1 MTVAS
6 TTSTVWVS
14 DGSDGLGRRVLQRL
28 NRAPEMI
35 EGLIGDSEVIVW
47 LASADADARA
57 RRRQSATDGVTSAL
71 AEAERAR
78 HLVLVSSAMVYGAWA
93 NNPVPITE
101 EAVLRPDVEFVY
113 ARQLGAVEQL
123 ADEWRLAVP
132 GRTVTVLRPVVGM
145 AADSTVGLAA
155 ALAAGMGQRVGED
168 DPPAQFLH
176 LDDLASAV
184 VLSAEQRL
192 DGVYN
197 VAPDGWVAGER
208 VRALAGAVP
217 RLKLPDRM
225 TEVIGN
231 LRWRFQRGPIP
242 PGLRSYTRWPWLVA
256 NDRLKAEGW
265 APTVTNEQA
274 YVEGTEAKWWTMVSP
289 KRRQEIA
296 LGGLSGDHAPWR
308 VGIRH
313 PHDPMAVAFVLK
325 GAGPLAVAT
334 SASYERGAHIVDPR
348 TGHPITEL
356 ASATVVGPD
365 LADADAYA
373 TVLYVMGIDG
383 LCWLHQ
389 QPGYSGCV
397 ITRDGQLIATEAF
410 NVYRAS

>member
-1 MTVAS
+1 MSAVASVAMTVVS
-6 TTSTVWVS
+6 TTSSVWVS
-14 DGSDGLGRRVLQRL
+14 DGSDGLAQRIAGRLRG
-28 NRAPEMI
+28 NA
-35 EGLIGDSEVIVW
+35 GLSPSTAAASDVVIW

-57 RRRQSATDGVTSAL
+57 RRRQSATEGVASAL
-71 AEAERAR
+71 AEATKAE

-123 ADEWRLAVP
+123 ADEWRLVAP
-132 GRTVTVLRPVVGM
+132 GRTVTVLRPALAM
-145 AADSTVGLAA
+145 AADDTSGLAS
-155 ALAAGMGQRVGED
+155 ALAAGMGQRFGED

-184 VLSAEQRL
+184 VLAAERRL

-217 RLKLPDRM
+217 RLKLGERV

-242 PGLRSYTRWPWLVA
+242 PGLRSYTRWSWLVA

-289 KRRQEIA
+289 KRRQEIT
-296 LGGLSGDHAPWR
+296 LTGLAAGLLVIG
-308 VGIRH
+308 VGIW
-313 PHDPMAVAFVLK
+313 
-325 GAGPLAVAT
+325 
-334 SASYERGAHIVDPR
+334 RGVR
-348 TGHPITEL
+348 
-356 ASATVVGPD
+356 
-365 LADADAYA
+365 
-373 TVLYVMGIDG
+373 
-383 LCWLHQ
+383 
-389 QPGYSGCV
+389 
-397 ITRDGQLIATEAF
+397 
-410 NVYRAS
+410 RAQRRRAAR

>member
-1 MTVAS
+1 MTVGS
-6 TTSTVWVS
+6 TTTPTTTPTSTGVWVS

-28 NRAPEMI
+28 NSSADLI
-35 EGLIGDSEVIVW
+35 EGLIGDSSVMVW
-47 LASADADARA
+47 LASADVDARA
-57 RRRQSATDGVTSAL
+57 RRRQSATEGVSAAL
-71 AEAERAR
+71 ADAALAQ

-113 ARQLGAVEQL
+113 ARQLGSVEQL
-123 ADEWRLAVP
+123 ADEWRLAAP
-132 GRTVTVLRPVVGM
+132 DRTVTVLRPVVGM

-184 VLSAEQRL
+184 VLAAEQRL

-217 RLKLPDRM
+217 RLKLPDRV

-231 LRWRFQRGPIP
+231 MRWRFQRGPIP

-265 APTVTNEQA
+265 TPTVTNEQA

-296 LGGLSGDHAPWR
+296 LGGLGALLAAVGFGVWR
-308 VGIRH
+308 GVR
-313 PHDPMAVAFVLK
+313 
-325 GAGPLAVAT
+325 
-334 SASYERGAHIVDPR
+334 
-348 TGHPITEL
+348 
-356 ASATVVGPD
+356 
-365 LADADAYA
+365 
-373 TVLYVMGIDG
+373 
-383 LCWLHQ
+383 
-389 QPGYSGCV
+389 
-397 ITRDGQLIATEAF
+397 
-410 NVYRAS
+410 RAQRRRAAR

>member
-6 TTSTVWVS
+6 TTITVWVS

-28 NRAPEMI
+28 NRSAQLI
-35 EGLIGDSEVIVW
+35 EGLIGDSDVVVW

-57 RRRQSATDGVTSAL
+57 RRRQSATEGVTAAL
-71 AEAERAR
+71 AEAQHAR

-113 ARQLGAVEQL
+113 ARQLGSVEQL
-123 ADEWRLAVP
+123 ADEWRLAES

-155 ALAAGMGQRVGED
+155 ALAAGMGQRFGED

-184 VLSAEQRL
+184 VLAAEQRL

-197 VAPDGWVAGER
+197 VAPDGWVPGER

-265 APTVTNEQA
+265 TPTVTNEQA
-274 YVEGTEAKWWTMVSP
+274 YVEGTEAKWWTMVTP

-296 LGGLSGDHAPWR
+296 LGGLATLLVA
-308 VGIRH
+308 VGIVTWR
-313 PHDPMAVAFVLK
+313 AVRRAQRNR
-325 GAGPLAVAT
+325 AA
-334 SASYERGAHIVDPR
+334 R
-348 TGHPITEL
+348 
-356 ASATVVGPD
+356 
-365 LADADAYA
+365 
-373 TVLYVMGIDG
+373 
-383 LCWLHQ
+383 Q
-389 QPGYSGCV
+389 QLV
-397 ITRDGQLIATEAF
+397 T
-410 NVYRAS
+410 